1 MVFSINQDILLDTLN
16 VIQRGLPVKTPLP
29 VLNGIKLEVFD
40 DHLVFTASNTDI
52 AIQTIVSD
60 ESLEI
65 TSPGKV
71 VVPGRYFIEIMR
83 KIVSSRVEI
92 SLIENKVM
100 VIKADRSEFKLR
112 VMEAEDYP
120 DVDFLDMGQPI
131 VMDSMTLKA
140 IIKETNYATSQYEK
154 RPILT
159 GVNLKHEDGKLYCVA
174 TDSYRLSQKVLPLS
188 DEFEPF
194 NIVIPNRSFDELNRT
209 LDNIHEDV
217 SMHISANKVLFKFKN
232 ILFQTRLLDGVYPD
246 TLRIIPKEFPI
257 IVKFN
262 KDELLKAVERVS
274 VLSPR
279 EKDNN
284 YNIVK
289 LNIRPDYI
297 VEVSSTNNEV
307 GDAVEEIVPVEDV
320 FGPMIKI
327 AFNSKNLTDALKAFN
342 STEISINFAGEI
354 KPFVLKGN
362 LDPDMLHLILPL
374 RIE

>member
-1 MVFSINQDILLDTLN
+1 MVFSINQDVLLDTLN
-16 VIQRGLPVKTPLP
+16 VILRGLPVKTPLP

-131 VMDSMTLKA
+131 VMDAMTLKA

-159 GVNLKHEDGKLYCVA
+159 GVNLKHEEGKLYCVA

-194 NIVIPNRSFDELNRT
+194 NIVIPNKSFDELNRT